1 MPRLTRIGQVL
12 LVAAAYFI
20 AGRVSLLLAIPPG
33 YATALWPPAGI
44 ALACVLVLG
53 FRALPG
59 VMLGSFLVN
68 AGTSFDPTDV
78 NSGAL
83 SIALAFGIA
92 LGAAAQAAVGT
103 FLVRRFAPSKSL
115 LEDERSI
122 AVLLA
127 YGGPLSSV
135 VSATWGIAMLYLG
148 GLVDRPN
155 ALFNWSTWWVG
166 DTIGV
171 LIFAPLVLIWTAYR
185 LELPRRRQ
193 LLVSLPSLA
202 TFALVV
208 CLFVYASAR
217 EQDRVT
223 VEFTKQTD
231 DLTRTIEKDFRNYL
245 EDLHAIESLYAGLQ
259 PATPNEFRVFAERLI
274 TTHSAIERV
283 LWSPV
288 VSEADRSRV
297 EGPPIPYVE
306 PADTNAAVG
315 IFKIAADPSM
325 LEDQLLALDTGKAI
339 ASSEI
344 KLANSPDPRFMVFV
358 PIYAADRP
366 HRTIEERRQHLRGYV
381 VAVFRRNEILQA
393 ALSGLDTENIQ
404 VRLYDATNRAGS
416 QPIIQREPGTH
427 KLARVVMFGNAGRHW
442 GVSYLANSTYL
453 MARRPWEVWSV
464 LAGGLLFTGL
474 LEAFLIVVTGRTA
487 KVEAMVI
494 ERTDELRRANASL
507 AAARDAAL
515 RTDGLKS
522 QFVANMSHEL
532 RTPLNGILGVTE
544 LLLEMD
550 LTSEQRDH
558 AGTIRSCGSTLLGL
572 VNDMLDLSKI
582 EAGRLEIQNVDFNV
596 RRLVEQTA
604 DVFEER
610 SRRKGV
616 DLVYLV
622 HHDVPEN
629 ILGDPGRF
637 RQVLTNLVG
646 NAVKF
651 TSEGEVTMRVTV
663 AEREESAM
671 VLRVD
676 VTDTGIGISP
686 EGQAQLFQPFVQ
698 ADGSITRKYGGTGLG
713 LVISRRLAE
722 LMGGQL
728 EMRSQVGEG
737 STFWFTIRTSACTSD
752 PAPSQ
757 PAQPTLLG
765 LRALVA
771 DDSDRSRRRMYEL
784 CESWHMSVA
793 EESTGE
799 GALRALRA
807 AAEAQ
812 QPFDVV
818 LVDFRGSGMSSFEFA
833 AAARTEG
840 LVPPAR
846 LILMSGNGQPGDAE
860 RAQQVA
866 ASAYL
871 TKPVRQSHLFHCL
884 ATVIN
889 RLPEATKPSEPAQP
903 LVTRHTLEGALGSDR
918 DPVLVVEDN
927 AVNQKVLVSFLR
939 RFGLSAD
946 VACNG
951 REALEALER
960 RSYSLVFMDSQMP
973 EMDGFAATAEI
984 RRREGGGQH
993 TTIVAVTAHAMKGE
1007 RERCLAAGMDDF
1019 MSKPFSMEDLGAVL
1033 GRWFKN
1039 DVAAAPSLQVVD
1051 TPAPASESETPAID
1065 TQVLAKLR
1073 ELESDVPGLLADVI
1087 TTYLRETP
1095 DRIDRIVAAVTDG
1108 EAKVAQ
1114 QAAHGLKGSSSAL
1127 GAVKMAKLCEQI
1139 ERRSESGEV
1148 AGCALLAAELPYEFD
1163 RVSRSLTREQ
1173 GALTVPTA
1181 S

>member
-1 MPRLTRIGQVL
+1 MQALKRVGVVL

-20 AGRVSLLLAIPPG
+20 AGRVSLLLAVPPG
-33 YATALWPPAGI
+33 YATALWPAAGI
-44 ALACVLVLG
+44 ALALIIVFGYRV
-53 FRALPG
+53 LPG
-59 VMLGSFLVN
+59 VLLGSFLVN
-68 AGTSFDPTDV
+68 VGTAIDPSDV
-78 NSGAL
+78 NSGAF
-83 SIALAFGIA
+83 SVALAVGIGI
-92 LGAAAQAAVGT
+92 GAAAQAALGA
-103 FLVRRFAPSKSL
+103 FLVGRFAPSKSL

-122 AVLLA
+122 AVLLV
-127 YGGPLSSV
+127 YGGPVSCV
-135 VSATWGIAMLYLG
+135 VSATCGIATLYGG
-148 GLVDRPN
+148 GLLDQSS

-185 LELPRRRQ
+185 KELPLRRQ
-193 LLVSLPSLA
+193 LLVSLPSVA
-202 TFALVV
+202 TFALVL
-208 CLFVYASAR
+208 CLFVYASER
-217 EQDRVT
+217 EQDRIT

-231 DLTRTIEKDFRNYL
+231 EVTRTIERDFRNYL
-245 EDLHAIESLYAGLQ
+245 DDLHAIESLYAGTQ
-259 PATPNEFRVFAERLI
+259 PATPDEFRVFADRLLAR
-274 TTHSAIERV
+274 HSAIERV
-283 LWSPV
+283 LWSPAMTD
-288 VSEADRSRV
+288 ADRDRMENIPV
-297 EGPPIPYVE
+297 PYVE
-306 PADTNAAVG
+306 PADTSAAVG
-315 IFKIAADPSM
+315 LFKIASDPSM
-325 LEDQLLALDTGKAI
+325 LEDQLLAQDTGKAI

-344 KLANSPDPRFMVFV
+344 KLASSADPRFMVFV
-358 PIYAADRP
+358 PIYTPKQP
-366 HRTIEERRQHLRGYV
+366 HRTVEERRQNLRGYV

-393 ALSGLDTENIQ
+393 ALAGVDTQNIQ

-427 KLARVVMFGNAGRHW
+427 KLSRVVMFGNAGRHW
-442 GVSYLANSTYL
+442 GVSYSANSTYL

-550 LTSEQRDH
+550 LTAEQRDH

-582 EAGRLEIQNVDFNV
+582 EAGRLEIQSIDFNV

-610 SRRKGV
+610 ARRKGV
-616 DLVYLV
+616 ELVYLV

-629 ILGDPGRF
+629 IVGDPGRF

-651 TSEGEVTMRVTV
+651 TSEGEVTLRVTV
-663 AEREESAM
+663 AEREESSM
-671 VLRVD
+671 LLRVD

-728 EMRSQVGEG
+728 DMISQVGEG
-737 STFWFTIRTSACTSD
+737 STFWFTIRTAPFASET
-752 PAPSQ
+752 APSQ
-757 PAQPTLLG
+757 PAMPTLQG
-765 LRALVA
+765 LRALIA
-771 DDSDRSRRRMYEL
+771 DDSDRSRRRLHEL
-784 CESWHMSVA
+784 LESWRMSVV
-793 EESTGE
+793 EEVTGE
-799 GALRALRA
+799 GALRALRT
-807 AAEAQ
+807 AAESE
-812 QPFDVV
+812 QPFDLAVV
-818 LVDFRGSGMSSFEFA
+818 DLRAGGMSSFEFA
-833 AAARTEG
+833 SAAQTHG
-840 LVPPAR
+840 LVPPVR
-846 LILMSGNGQPGDAE
+846 LILLSGQGQLGDGE
-860 RAQQVA
+860 RAQQVG

-871 TKPVRQSHLFHCL
+871 TKPVRQSQFFHCL

-889 RLPEATKPSEPAQP
+889 RVPEAALSEPQP
-903 LVTRHTLEGALGSDR
+903 LVTRHTLEGAIGPQR
-918 DPVLVVEDN
+918 GPILVVEDN
-927 AVNQKVLVSFLR
+927 AVNQKVLMSFLR

-960 RSYSLVFMDSQMP
+960 KAYSLVFMDSQMP

-984 RRREGGGQH
+984 RRREGDERH

-1019 MSKPFSMEDLGAVL
+1019 MSKPFSMQDLAAVL
-1033 GRWFKN
+1033 GRCFKN
-1039 DVAAAPSLQVVD
+1039 DPPPAPDAPSTVEPVATVNED
-1051 TPAPASESETPAID
+1051 ETAAVD
-1065 TQVLAKLR
+1065 TQVIAKLR
-1073 ELESDVPGLLADVI
+1073 ELESDIPGLVADVI
-1087 TTYLRETP
+1087 ATYLRETP
-1095 DRIDRIVAAVTDG
+1095 GRIERIIAAVSNGD
-1108 EAKVAQ
+1108 AKAAQ
-1114 QAAHGLKGSSSAL
+1114 QGAHGLKGSSSAL
-1127 GAVKMAKLCEQI
+1127 GALRMAMLCEEI
-1139 ERRSESGEV
+1139 ERGSEAGNLT
-1148 AGCALLAAELPYEFD
+1148 GCARLTALLTQEFD
-1163 RVSRSLTREQ
+1163 RVNRSLVREQ
-1173 GALTVPTA
+1173 GALTA